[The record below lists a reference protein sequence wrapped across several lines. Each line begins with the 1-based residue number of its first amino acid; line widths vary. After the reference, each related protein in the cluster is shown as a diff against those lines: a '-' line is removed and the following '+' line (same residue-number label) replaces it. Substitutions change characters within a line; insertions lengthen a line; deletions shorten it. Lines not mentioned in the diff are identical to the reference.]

1 MLTHRRWLI
10 VTALIAGL
18 LGPFRAPV
26 RGADEATS
34 KKYEQIVDRAV
45 AFLATK
51 GQADNGS
58 FSAQA
63 GPAVT
68 ALVTAAV
75 LRHGRSP
82 EDPLVAKAIK
92 YVEKFV
98 HADGGIYEGAYNRNY
113 ETCIAMVMFQEANRQ
128 GRYDALLKKAEDYVK
143 ANQWGPTHVKER
155 EIPVSDVKFGGA
167 GYGRNNDRPDL
178 SNTSF
183 FLDALKAVGN
193 DYNSEAIQRALV
205 FVSRCQNLE
214 GPDNTTPFAAKI
226 NDGGFYYTPAANG
239 NSQAGEDPATGGLRS
254 YASMTYAG
262 LKSMIYAGLTPNDD
276 RVKAAITW
284 LTKHYDL
291 NSNPGLGD
299 QGLYYYYM
307 TFAKALAALRQDKFT
322 DDKGVEH
329 DWRQEL
335 IDTLAAHQ
343 RDDGSWVNSNSRW
356 LEGDANLATGY
367 ALLAL
372 SYCKKK

>member
-1 MLTHRRWLI
+1 MLHYRPWLLVTTLI
-10 VTALIAGL
+10 VSL
-18 LGPFRAPV
+18 LAILQSPSGA
-26 RGADEATS
+26 ADEATS
-34 KKYEQIVDRAV
+34 KKYQQSVDRAI
-45 AFLATK
+45 AFLGTK
-51 GQADNGS
+51 GQADDGS
-58 FSAQA
+58 FKKDA

-68 ALVTAAV
+68 ALVATAV

-82 EDPLVAKAIK
+82 EDPLVAKAIR

-98 HADGGIYEGAYNRNY
+98 QRDGGIYEGAYNRNY
-113 ETCIAMVMFQEANRQ
+113 ETCIAMVMFHEANRN
-128 GRYDALLKKAEDYVK
+128 GKYDALLKKAEAYVK
-143 ANQWGPTHVKER
+143 AGQWGPTFVKER
-155 EIPVSDVKFGGA
+155 EAELGDVKYGGA

-193 DYNSEAIQRALV
+193 EANSEAIQRALV

-214 GPDNTTPFAAKI
+214 GPYNTTVFAAKI
-226 NDGGFYYTPAANG
+226 NDGGFYYTPAAGG
-239 NSQAGEDPATGGLRS
+239 NSQAGNDEETGGLRS

-262 LKSMIYAGLTPNDD
+262 LKSMIYAGLKSDD
-276 RVKAAITW
+276 KRVQAAITW
-284 LTKHYDL
+284 LKKHYDL

-307 TFAKALAALRQDKFT
+307 TFAKALSALGEDKFT

-329 DWRQEL
+329 DWRKEL
-335 IDTLAAHQ
+335 IDTLAARQ
-343 RDDGSWVNSNSRW
+343 QPDGSWANANSRW

-372 SYCKKK
+372 SYCKK

>member
-1 MLTHRRWLI
+1 MLTRRSLVI
-10 VTALIAGL
+10 TSLFAGFL
-18 LGPFRAPV
+18 AAFQSPAH
-26 RGADEATS
+26 GADETA
-34 KKYEQIVDRAV
+34 KKYQQTVDRA
-45 AFLATK
+45 AAYLATK
-51 GQADNGS
+51 GQADDGS
-58 FSAQA
+58 FSRNE

-68 ALVTAAV
+68 ALITAAV

-82 EDPLVAKAIK
+82 EDPLVAKATK
-92 YVEKFV
+92 FVEKFV
-98 HADGGIYEGAYNRNY
+98 HSDGGIYEGAYNRNY
-113 ETCIAMVMFQEANRQ
+113 ETCIAMVMFKEANRN
-128 GRYDALLKKAEDYVK
+128 GKYDALLKNAEAYVK

-214 GPDNTTPFAAKI
+214 GPDNSTPFAAKI
-226 NDGGFYYTPAANG
+226 NDGGFYYTPAAGG
-239 NSQAGEDPATGGLRS
+239 NSQAGKDEATGGLRS

-262 LKSMIYAGLTPNDD
+262 LKSMIFAGLTPNDD
-276 RVKAAITW
+276 RVKAALTW
-284 LTKHYDL
+284 LKKHYDL

-299 QGLYYYYM
+299 KGLYYYYM
-307 TFAKALAALRQDKFT
+307 TFAKALAALGEDKFT
-322 DDKGVEH
+322 DDKGIAH
-329 DWRQEL
+329 DWRKEL
-335 IDTLAAHQ
+335 IDALATRQ
-343 RDDGSWVNSNSRW
+343 RDDGAWVNSNSQW

-372 SYCKKK
+372 SYCKKQ

>member
-1 MLTHRRWLI
+1 M
-10 VTALIAGL
+10 
-18 LGPFRAPV
+18 
-26 RGADEATS
+26 
-34 KKYEQIVDRAV
+34 VDRAI

-51 GQADNGS
+51 GQADDGS
-58 FSAQA
+58 FSANQ

-68 ALVTAAV
+68 ALITAAV

-82 EDPLVAKAIK
+82 EDPLVARAIK

-98 HADGGIYEGAYNRNY
+98 HPDGGIYEGAYNRNY
-113 ETCIAMVMFQEANRQ
+113 ETCIAMVMFQEANRN
-128 GRYDALLKKAEDYVK
+128 GRYDALLKQAEDYVK

-167 GYGRNNDRPDL
+167 GYGRTNDRPDL

-239 NSQAGEDPATGGLRS
+239 NSQAGIDEQTGGLRS

-284 LTKHYDL
+284 LKKHYDL
-291 NSNPGLGD
+291 SSNPGLGN

-322 DDKGVEH
+322 DDKGAEH
-329 DWRQEL
+329 DWRKEL
-335 IDTLAAHQ
+335 IDTLAARQ
-343 RDDGSWVNSNSRW
+343 RPDGAWVNENSKW

-372 SYCKKK
+372 SYCKK